1 MPPATQANP
10 VEGSAVYPLGSRVN
24 AAGHLEVGGCDVV
37 EVAREF
43 GTPAYIYSEDDI
55 RARAAAYLDAFRSR
69 TPDFEVLYA
78 SKAAPFTAAY
88 RVLREEGL
96 SVDVASGGELHMALR
111 AGFAPDRIHMHGN
124 NKTVAELTMAV
135 EAEVGHV
142 ICDSMVEIE
151 RLDAIAG
158 AADRR
163 QRVLIRVTPG
173 GQCGHRRALGGTV
186 RPGEGR
192 GVT

>member
-10 VEGSAVYPLGSRVN
+10 VEGSAVYPLGSRVT

-37 EVAREF
+37 DVAREF
-43 GTPAYIYSEDDI
+43 GTPAYIYAEDDI
-55 RARAAAYLDAFRSR
+55 RARAAAYLDAFRAR

-111 AGFAPDRIHMHGN
+111 AGFAPERIHMHGN
-124 NKTVAELTMAV
+124 NKTEAELRLAV
-135 EAEVGHV
+135 DAEVGYV
-142 ICDSMVEIE
+142 ICDSMSEIE

-158 AADRR
+158 AAGRR

-173 GQCGHRRALGGTV
+173 VKADTLSLIHI
-186 RPGEGR
+186 
-192 GVT
+192 